1 MPQEKGAINMDE
13 TKDPIIEA
21 IIELLKEKDD
31 VSIYDLTKKLSE
43 QDLKY
48 PPK

>member
-1 MPQEKGAINMDE
+1 MDK

-31 VSIYDLTKKLSE
+31 VSVYDLVQKLSE
-43 QDLKY
+43 QDLKN
-48 PPK
+48 PHN